1 MAEKELYTV
10 HEVAGVVGC
19 TPQAIYKRLAT
30 NLKPFVT
37 VVNGKKMLHRDVLGV
52 LIVNAPTPKS
62 NESIPGDNELIASMN
77 RTIEI
82 LQHQMNVKD
91 KQINELNA
99 ALAQSLKN
107 TDTVHVAATMKQLQ
121 AENPR
126 RGLFDWLRGK

>member
-1 MAEKELYTV
+1 MPEKELYTV
-10 HEVAGVVGC
+10 HEVADVVGC

-37 VVNGKKMLHRDVLGV
+37 VVNGKKLLHRDVLGV
-52 LIVNAPTPKS
+52 LLANPVTPTS
-62 NESIPGDNELIASMN
+62 NDSIPGDNQLIDSMN

-82 LQHQMNVKD
+82 LQHQLNVKD